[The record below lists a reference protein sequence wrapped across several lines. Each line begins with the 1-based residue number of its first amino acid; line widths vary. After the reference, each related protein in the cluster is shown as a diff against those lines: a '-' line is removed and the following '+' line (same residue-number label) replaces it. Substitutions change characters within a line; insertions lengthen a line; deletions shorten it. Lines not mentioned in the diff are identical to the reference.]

1 MTLEDEVA
9 TLQLGRQ
16 LAALLEPGLIVY
28 LSGELGVG
36 KTTLVR
42 GTLLAL
48 GHAGPVKSPTYTLV
62 ELYTFSR
69 LYLHHFDFYRL
80 THADDWEDAGFRE
93 AFDGINV
100 CLVEWPEKAAGKLP
114 AADLHIRLQHAKHG
128 RLASISA
135 GTAVGLQCLHR
146 LKSP

>member
-1 MTLEDEVA
+1 MTLEDEAA
-9 TLQLGRQ
+9 TLQLGRE

-69 LYLHHFDFYRL
+69 LYLHHFDFYRFSEPQEL
-80 THADDWEDAGFRE
+80 GEAGFRE
-93 AFDGINV
+93 YFNPDAV
-100 CLVEWPEKAAGKLP
+100 CLVEWPENAAGRLP
-114 AADLHIRLQHAKHG
+114 AADLRITIKA
-128 RLASISA
+128 A
-135 GTAVGLQCLHR
+135 GTGRELEIGADTEVGRRCLKR
-146 LKSP
+146 LTRQ